1 MSGQVGNNSYFVE
14 LLQNQRYVGM
24 AIIAGVCLL
33 VLFIVFFRNRA
44 MWLVNCMLRM
54 VVGALTIYLC
64 NMWMDERHILG
75 KVGLNPISLLTSAL
89 LGIPGVAGLYGIRF
103 FLSL

>member
-1 MSGQVGNNSYFVE
+1 MSQQADNMNSFLE
-14 LLQNQRYVGM
+14 LFREQKYVSM
-24 AIIAGVCLL
+24 AVILGVCFL
-33 VLFIVFFRNRA
+33 VLFLIFFRNRA

-54 VVGALTIYLC
+54 AVGALTIYLC